1 MAQPVATTPPIQIQV
16 VFPAVAAVA
25 ATELSAL
32 AALARLKSLFGDPYE
47 LRNHQL
53 YWPCR

>member
-1 MAQPVATTPPIQIQV
+1 
-16 VFPAVAAVA
+16 VAAAA

-32 AALARLKSLFGDPYE
+32 AALARLTSLFGDPYE

>member
-16 VFPAVAAVA
+16 VFPVVAAAA

-32 AALARLKSLFGDPYE
+32 AAPVKLKYSSGNYYAI
-47 LRNHQL
+47 RNH
-53 YWPCR
+53 RR

>member
-1 MAQPVATTPPIQIQV
+1 MAQPVATTPPIQIQA
-16 VFPAVAAVA
+16 VFPAVAAAA